1 VVSSNWAQRVS
12 WTKAIAY
19 YPRVTE
25 EEEKSLSHA
34 QCTGHLRVFAPG
46 KYFRES
52 MLTGKVTR
60 SSTQVGSGS
69 LSSSVRE
76 EEEKFYEIE
85 TCGQCYKTFY
95 GRKL

>member
-52 MLTGKVTR
+52 MLAVKVTR
-60 SSTQVGSGS
+60 SCTRVGSDA
-69 LSSSVRE
+69 LSSCVDE
-76 EEEKFYEIE
+76 AEKSFI
-85 TCGQCYKTFY
+85 
-95 GRKL
+95 R